1 MSAGCNHDSIKI
13 YENSKS
19 SGSLVSTRCGND
31 TTTFTSTATK
41 IFLVFTSDM
50 SVASKGY
57 EIYYQVGP
65 EGEQSFYSFLWSVTN

>member
-1 MSAGCNHDSIKI
+1 MSAGCKLDSLKI

-31 TTTFTSTATK
+31 TTTLISTATK

-65 EGEQSFYSFLWSVTN
+65 EGEQILYFFL